1 MRIVASMEL
10 MLRSSR
16 NLFRGTQ
23 KTKLSSGV
31 GNDSSRTVS
40 VLKVGEVSVELRR
53 KKIKNVHLRVYPP
66 NGAVRISAPLGLPI
80 STITDIVEK
89 RLEWIRAQQVQASSG
104 IEHSRYLSGERH
116 LFCGSVF
123 KLNVFN
129 TSGRPSVRV
138 CDPDVI
144 EMQVPLGYTDL
155 QRGKLLDD
163 WYRAQIKAIAQP
175 YFDKWEAAMGVK
187 ASQWRIKKMKTR
199 WGSCNVSDARIWLSL
214 ELAKKPSRCIE
225 YVVVHELAHLIEHGH
240 GPRFTQVMDKFL
252 PEWKVIRR
260 ELNTSQVC

>member
-1 MRIVASMEL
+1 M
-10 MLRSSR
+10 RSSK

-23 KTKLSSGV
+23 KSKPSSNI
-31 GNDSSRTVS
+31 GNENSRTVS
-40 VLKVGEVSVELRR
+40 VLKVGDISVELHR

-66 NGAVRISAPLGLPI
+66 NGAVRISVPVGLPI

-89 RLEWIRAQQVQASSG
+89 RLEWIRTQQARASSG
-104 IEHSRYLSGERH
+104 MAHPRYLSGERH
-116 LFCGSVF
+116 LYCGSLLR
-123 KLNVFN
+123 LNVFN

-138 CDPDVI
+138 CEPDVI
-144 EMQVPLGYTDL
+144 EMKVPPGYTDL
-155 QRGKLLDD
+155 QRGKLLDE

-175 YFDKWEAAMGVK
+175 YFDKWEPVMGVK

-214 ELAKKPSRCIE
+214 ELAKKPRRCIE
-225 YVVVHELAHLIEHGH
+225 YVVVHELAHLIERGH
-240 GPRFTQVMDKFL
+240 GPRFTQVMDQFL

-260 ELNTSQVC
+260 ELNAPPTY